1 MSEARHV
8 RGSELDLLANT
19 VTQDGGAVRYL
30 EGARHGLKT
39 SAYHSQVVPGSG
51 PREHTHPYAEV
62 FVLHDGGARYFVGND
77 AFDAVAGD
85 MVIVPAGMAHRFVN
99 TGAGM
104 LRQTAIHE
112 APVHAATYRAED

>member
-1 MSEARHV
+1 MTKARHI
-8 RGSELDLLANT
+8 RSSELDLLAIA
-19 VTQDGGAVRYL
+19 VTHDGGAVRYL
-30 EGARHGLKT
+30 EGARYGLKT

-51 PREHTHPYAEV
+51 PGEHVHPYAEV
-62 FVLHDGGARYFVGND
+62 FVLHDGGARYFVGD
-77 AFDAVAGD
+77 DTFDAVASD

-112 APVHAATYRAED
+112 APVHAATYRAEE

>member
-1 MSEARHV
+1 MTEARHI
-8 RGSELDLLANT
+8 RSSELDLLAIT
-19 VTQDGGAVRYL
+19 VTRDGGAVRYL
-30 EGARHGLKT
+30 EGGRYGLNT

-51 PREHTHPYAEV
+51 PGEHTHPYAEV
-62 FVLHDGGARYFVGND
+62 FVLHDGGARYFVGDD

-112 APVHAATYRAED
+112 APVHAATYRAEE